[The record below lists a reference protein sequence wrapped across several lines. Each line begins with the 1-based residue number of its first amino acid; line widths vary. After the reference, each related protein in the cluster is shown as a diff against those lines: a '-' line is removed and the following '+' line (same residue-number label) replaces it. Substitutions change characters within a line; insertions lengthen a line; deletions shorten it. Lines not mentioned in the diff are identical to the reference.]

1 MTKQRMNKGHK
12 FKIKR
17 KTNKKRVVASDARK
31 ILVNDE
37 RKIVVNEHK
46 TELEASSKEINEQ
59 FTAFRLTDLIV
70 HLAIMLVDGLQGTH
84 LYVL

>member
-1 MTKQRMNKGHK
+1 M
-12 FKIKR
+12 
-17 KTNKKRVVASDARK
+17 
-31 ILVNDE
+31 NDE

-70 HLAIMLVDGLQGTH
+70 HLAIMLVDGLQGTY